1 MIPVTRLLYKLDMK
15 LNKLATNEHQSISDA
30 NKILALNEAQLK
42 LLKYKAESFDSIK
55 SIYKD
60 LQILVLP
67 NEELTVTK
75 TNDVYNSYYANLDN
89 LTKEFYLIL
98 EGMTLCSKEGCTNR
112 SVYIPRVVKHGDVYT
127 WLKNTNTE
135 PSFEYQETIATIS
148 DGKLYIY
155 TDGTFEVNK
164 LYITY
169 VRYPQKINIA
179 GYIDFDGTP
188 SFDQDCELYDE
199 LEDELLNLAVLELAI
214 NTENVPLVQL
224 SGARNKK

>member
-67 NEELTVTK
+67 NEELSVMK
-75 TNDVYNSYYANLDN
+75 TNDVYHSFTASLDD
-89 LTKEFYLIL
+89 LSKEFYLIL
-98 EGMTLCSKEGCTNR
+98 EGMTLCSKDGCKDR
-112 SVYIPRVVKHGDVYT
+112 PVYIPRIVKHGDVYT
-127 WLKNTNTE
+127 WYKNTNTA

-148 DGKLYIY
+148 KGKLYIY
-155 TDGTFEVNK
+155 TDGTFTVDK
-164 LYITY
+164 LYVTY

-214 NTENVPLVQL
+214 NTENIPLVQL